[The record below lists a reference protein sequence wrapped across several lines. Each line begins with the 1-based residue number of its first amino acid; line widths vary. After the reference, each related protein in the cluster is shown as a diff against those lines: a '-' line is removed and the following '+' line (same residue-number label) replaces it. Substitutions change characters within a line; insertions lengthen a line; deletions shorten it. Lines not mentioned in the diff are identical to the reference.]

1 MPRERSPRARLIRID
16 IRPGEEG
23 LLVATSRVL
32 PGLLALATSEDELEQ
47 DLPEL
52 IRSMYLARFGE
63 NVDVLLLEDEPA
75 QSRPRSLA
83 QWAAVPAGDDA
94 HCN

>member
-1 MPRERSPRARLIRID
+1 MPRERSPKARLIRID

-23 LLVATSRVL
+23 LLVATSQAL
-32 PGLLALATSEDELEQ
+32 PGLLAIATSEDELEK
-47 DLPEL
+47 DLPVL

-63 NVDVLLLEDEPA
+63 DVSVLLLEEDA
-75 QSRPRSLA
+75 ASARTRSLA
-83 QWAAVPAGDDA
+83 QWAAVPHAGEA